1 MKKERKEIM
10 KLKDINKG
18 ALLATMPCSASS
30 LGALC
35 PSRIP
40 LLRGK
45 QRVCVKHKLQSTESF
60 INLPHLLL
68 QLSLQQAP
76 TAEDYLLLLITNSKH
91 YMSTTKNNGEG
102 GETASISCF
111 HFLFIDTNTIQQ
123 GKVSF

>member
-1 MKKERKEIM
+1 MKNKKKEIM

-45 QRVCVKHKLQSTESF
+45 QRVCVKHKLCRELHKPSTPPFEIKPAAGTHSRR
-60 INLPHLLL
+60 
-68 QLSLQQAP
+68 
-76 TAEDYLLLLITNSKH
+76 LLIVFTNSKH
-91 YMSTTKNNGEG
+91 YMSDSKNNGEG
-102 GETASISCF
+102 GETASTSCF
-111 HFLFIDTNTIQQ
+111 HFLFIDINTIQQ